1 MQPPIG
7 LVLGSNLS
15 EASSEEFGK
24 GQNASLEKFGQRA
37 ESLLTTNLGGDL
49 RSPEKF
55 GQRAE
60 SLLTTN
66 LGGDLRSPEKFGGT
80 STSENIISTSGFDQL
95 LQSVIGCPIKTT
107 KRSFTK
113 RRR

>member
-15 EASSEEFGK
+15 EVSSEEFGK

-37 ESLLTTNLGGDL
+37 ESLLTTNLGGD
-49 RSPEKF
+49 R
-55 GQRAE
+55 
-60 SLLTTN
+60 
-66 LGGDLRSPEKFGGT
+66 RSPEKFGGT